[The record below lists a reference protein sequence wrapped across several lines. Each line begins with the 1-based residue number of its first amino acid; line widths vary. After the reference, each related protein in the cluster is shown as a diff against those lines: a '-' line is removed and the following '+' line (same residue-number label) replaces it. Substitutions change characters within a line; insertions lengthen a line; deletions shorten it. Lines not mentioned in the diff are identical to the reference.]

1 MTTTGSSIISALGA
15 GSGINF
21 TTLANDLSAASF
33 AGQRQAITDRNAA
46 LEARISAA
54 ASLRGMVTELAASV
68 GNRVR
73 AGDLSPRATLGN
85 PALANVTFTPGLT
98 PTGSYTLEV
107 SQLATGQRL
116 VMPPLGNP
124 GDPAGEGSLTI
135 RFGTITGSAFTEGA
149 DRPALTINVAAG
161 ETLEA
166 VAARITSASGGAVTA
181 QVLAGTDG
189 AQLVLTGREGAA
201 NAFVVEAAG
210 TGPLASLG
218 WEPASPGA
226 VQVPAMA
233 RDALFSFNSV
243 AMRSASNTVTG
254 LPEGLGL
261 QLNAANPGQTTTLTF
276 ANDASAINRL
286 MEDLVE
292 ALNGVVGEVN
302 RLGNP
307 IGGELGNDPGL
318 RLLRSVLARLSS
330 EVVMPGAQPGE
341 PNTLADLG
349 LVLGRDGTFRL
360 DAARLGRAQADAP
373 RAVAA
378 MFTTGAFGVFST
390 LDRLARNTT
399 QIGDPGTLGGS
410 ITRFQRQLQ
419 SNGARLEKI
428 AEQQESLRQRLS
440 RSFAASER
448 RVGASQSTLTFLRQQ
463 VDMWNAQRR

>member
-54 ASLRGMVTELAASV
+54 ASLRGMVTALAASV

-124 GDPAGEGSLTI
+124 GDPVGEGSLTI
-135 RFGTITGSAFTEGA
+135 RFGTIAGSAFAEGA
-149 DRPALTINVAAG
+149 DRPALTLNVAAG
-161 ETLEA
+161 ETLETL
-166 VAARITSASGGAVTA
+166 AARITSASGGAVTA

-226 VQVPAMA
+226 VQVPAVA

-276 ANDASAINRL
+276 ANDASAITRL
-286 MEDLVE
+286 IEDLVE
-292 ALNGVVGEVN
+292 ALNDVVGEVN

-318 RLLRSVLARLSS
+318 RLLRSVLVRLSS
-330 EVVMPGAQPGE
+330 EEVMPGAQPGE
-341 PNTLADLG
+341 PKTLADLG

-360 DAARLGRAQADAP
+360 DAARLGRAQTDAP

-378 MFTTGAFGVFST
+378 MFTTGAFGVFGT
-390 LDRLARNTT
+390 LDRLARNAT

-410 ITRFQRQLQ
+410 ITRFQRQVQ

>member
-1 MTTTGSSIISALGA
+1 MTTSGSSIISALGA
-15 GSGINF
+15 GGGINF
-21 TTLANDLSAASF
+21 TALANDLSAASF
-33 AGQRQAITDRNAA
+33 AGQRQAMTDRNAA
-46 LEARISAA
+46 LDARISAA
-54 ASLRGMVTELAASV
+54 GRLRGMVTALATSV

-73 AGDLSPRATLGN
+73 SGDLAPRAMLGN
-85 PALANVTFTPGLT
+85 PALANVVFTPGAT
-98 PTGSYTLEV
+98 PRGSYTLEV
-107 SQLATGQRL
+107 SQLAAGQRL

-124 GDPAGEGSLTI
+124 GDPVGEGSLTI

-149 DRPALTINVAAG
+149 DRPALMINVATG
-161 ETLEA
+161 DTLEA
-166 VAARITSASGGAVTA
+166 VAARITNASGGAVTA

-201 NAFVVEAAG
+201 NAFVMEVAG
-210 TGPLASLG
+210 SGPLTSLG
-218 WEPASPGA
+218 WNPAAASA
-226 VQVPAMA
+226 VQMPVSA
-233 RDALFSFNSV
+233 RDALFSLNHV
-243 AMRSASNTVTG
+243 AMRSASNTITG

-261 QLNAANPGQTTTLTF
+261 QLTAANPGQPTTLTF
-276 ANDASAINRL
+276 TTDGSAITRL
-286 MEDLVE
+286 MEDLVA
-292 ALNGVVGEVN
+292 ALNDVVGEAN
-302 RLGNP
+302 SLGNP
-307 IGGELGNDPGL
+307 TGGELGNDPGL
-318 RLLRSVLARLSS
+318 RQLRNVLGRLSG
-330 EVVMPGAQPGE
+330 EEVMPGAQPGE
-341 PNTLADLG
+341 PKTLADLG

-378 MFTTGAFGVFST
+378 MFTTGAFGVFGT
-390 LDRLARNTT
+390 FDRLARSAT

-419 SNGARLEKI
+419 SNSARLEKI

>member
-54 ASLRGMVTELAASV
+54 ASLRNMVMGLAASV

-73 AGDLSPRATLGN
+73 TGELSPRATLGN
-85 PALANVTFTPGLT
+85 PALAEVTFTPGVT

-107 SQLATGQRL
+107 SQLATEQRL
-116 VMPPLGNP
+116 VMPPLGQP
-124 GDPAGEGSLTI
+124 GDPVGTGSLTL
-135 RFGTITGSAFTEGA
+135 RFGTITGSGFAEAA
-149 DRPALTINVAAG
+149 DRPALAIAVAAG
-161 ETLEA
+161 DTLET
-166 VAARITSASGGAVTA
+166 VAARITSASEGAIQA
-181 QVLAGTDG
+181 QVLAGTGG

-233 RDALFSFNSV
+233 RDALLAVNGV
-243 AMRSASNTVTG
+243 AMRSASNRVAG

-261 QLNAANPGQTTTLTF
+261 HLKAASPGQPTTLTITT
-276 ANDASAINRL
+276 DTSAVTRV
-286 MEDLVE
+286 MEDLVA
-292 ALNGVVGEVN
+292 ALNDVVREVQA
-302 RLGNP
+302 LGNP
-307 IGGELGNDPGL
+307 VGGALGNDPAL
-318 RLLRSVLARLSS
+318 RQLRQALGRVSG
-330 EVVMPGAQPGE
+330 EVVMPGAEPGA
-341 PNTLADLG
+341 PQSLADLG

-360 DAARLGRAQADAP
+360 DAARLARAQTDAP

-378 MFTTGAFGVFST
+378 MFTSGAFGVFGT
-390 LDRLARNTT
+390 LDRLARNAT
-399 QIGDPGTLGGS
+399 QIGDVGTLGGA
-410 ITRFQRQLQ
+410 ITRFQRQVQ
-419 SNGARLEKI
+419 ANTARLDTI
-428 AEQQESLRQRLS
+428 AEQQERLRQRLS
-440 RSFAASER
+440 RAYAASER

-463 VDMWNAQRR
+463 VDIWNAQRR

>member
-124 GDPAGEGSLTI
+124 GDPVGEGSLTI

-166 VAARITSASGGAVTA
+166 VAARITSASGGAVAA